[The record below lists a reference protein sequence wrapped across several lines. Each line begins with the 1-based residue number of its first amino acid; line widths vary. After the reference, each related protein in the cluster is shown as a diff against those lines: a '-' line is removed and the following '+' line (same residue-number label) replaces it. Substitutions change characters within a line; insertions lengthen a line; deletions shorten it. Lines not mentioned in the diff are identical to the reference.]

1 MQHNDEYLRQ
11 VHLKKCGSENS
22 EAVSGQR
29 AAPQIS
35 GGKDKTRLAV
45 REVRIIAT
53 ASPYL
58 NRGTS

>member
-35 GGKDKTRLAV
+35 GGKDKTL
-45 REVRIIAT
+45 EVSCQRSEPSLLRRRHI
-53 ASPYL
+53 
-58 NRGTS
+58 